1 MARNTLTRKLQRQ
14 TTIVQW
20 PTQHPHPETTT
31 PNYDSTMAYA
41 TPSPG
46 NYNANYD
53 STMAYATPSPG
64 NYNAKLRQYNGLQHL
79 TRKLQ
84 RQTTIVQ
91 WPTQHPHP
99 ETTTPNYDSTMA
111 YATPSPGNYNAKLRQ
126 YNGLQHLT
134 RKLQRQTTIVQWPTQ
149 HPHPETTT
157 PNYDST
163 MAYATPSPG
172 NYNAK
177 LRQYNGLQHSHP
189 ETTTPNYST
198 MAYNILTRKLQR
210 QTTTV
215 QWPTQHP
222 HPETTTPNYDSTMA
236 YATPSPG
243 NYNAKLRQYNGL
255 QHPHPE
261 TTTPN
266 YDSTMAYATPSPGNY
281 NAKLR

>member
-1 MARNTLTRKLQRQ
+1 
-14 TTIVQW
+14 
-20 PTQHPHPETTT
+20 
-31 PNYDSTMAYA
+31 
-41 TPSPG
+41 
-46 NYNANYD
+46 
-53 STMAYATPSPG
+53 MAYATPSPG
-64 NYNAKLRQYNGLQHL
+64 NYNAKLRQYNGLRNTL

-126 YNGLQHLT
+126 YNGLRNTLTRKLQRQTTTIVQWPTQHPHPETTTPNYDSTMAYATPSPGNYNAKLRQYNGLRNTLT

-177 LRQYNGLQHSHP
+177 LR
-189 ETTTPNYST
+189 
-198 MAYNILTRKLQR
+198 
-210 QTTTV
+210 
-215 QWPTQHP
+215 
-222 HPETTTPNYDSTMA
+222 
-236 YATPSPG
+236 
-243 NYNAKLRQYNGL
+243 
-255 QHPHPE
+255 
-261 TTTPN
+261 
-266 YDSTMAYATPSPGNY
+266 
-281 NAKLR
+281 